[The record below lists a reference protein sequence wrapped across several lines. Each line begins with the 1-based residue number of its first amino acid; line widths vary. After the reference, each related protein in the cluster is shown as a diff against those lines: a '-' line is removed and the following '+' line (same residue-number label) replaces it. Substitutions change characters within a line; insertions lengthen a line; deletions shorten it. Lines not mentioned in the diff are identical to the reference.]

1 MGPENPMIPVLA
13 VSRLDLADGLAI
25 VTLSLDR
32 DFLFEPGQHATLWL
46 THRGR
51 TIPRPYSV
59 ASSPRQP
66 RRLEFYLNLVAEGQM
81 TPSLWDPEVIRA
93 LETHAKG
100 TTLAVTGP
108 KGRFCLISGD
118 TRDLVLIASGT
129 GLAPFMSMIRKLEED
144 SADKEGFRPRRVY
157 VIHGVTRSVHLG
169 YREELEKLAVS
180 TMSNPQRRLAVIY
193 LPTVS
198 RPNLD
203 PAWGGLKGRA
213 ESLLEDSPEANVCP
227 SRSETSVRAMLRV
240 LLRPETHA
248 VYVCG
253 HPGTVGNT
261 VRILTARGYRLD
273 KDLMR
278 ERFFP
283 DPAGTHVATA

>member
-1 MGPENPMIPVLA
+1 MIPVLSL
-13 VSRLDLADGLAI
+13 SRVDLADGLATI
-25 VTLSLDR
+25 TLSLER
-32 DFLFEPGQHATLWL
+32 DFPFQPGQHATLWL

-66 RRLEFYLNLVAEGQM
+66 RQLEFYLNLVAEGQM
-81 TPSLWDPEVIRA
+81 TPSLWDPEVMHA
-93 LETHAKG
+93 LQAHDEG

-108 KGRFCLISGD
+108 KGGFCLIPDD

-144 SADKEGFRPRRVY
+144 SPGTESFSPRRVY
-157 VIHGVTRSVHLG
+157 VIHGVTRSTHLG
-169 YREELEKLAVS
+169 YREELEKLAAS
-180 TMSNPQRRLAVIY
+180 TLKDPQRRLGVIY

-203 PAWGGLKGRA
+203 PAWEGLKGRA
-213 ESLLEDSPEANVCP
+213 ESLLEGSLESDSYPSKPETAVK
-227 SRSETSVRAMLRV
+227 AMLRV
-240 LLRPETHA
+240 LLRPATHA

-253 HPGTVGNT
+253 HPGTVANT
-261 VRILTARGYRLD
+261 ARILTARGYRLD

-283 DPAGTHVATA
+283 DTAAAHAAPA